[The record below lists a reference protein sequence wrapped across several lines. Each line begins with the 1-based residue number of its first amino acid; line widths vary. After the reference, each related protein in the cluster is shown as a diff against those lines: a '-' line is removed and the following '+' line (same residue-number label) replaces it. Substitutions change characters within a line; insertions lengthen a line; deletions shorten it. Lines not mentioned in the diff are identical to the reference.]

1 MGASKTPGVP
11 FGIIIRWCMVGLI
24 PLDRLKIGGPS
35 PIRQGN

>member
-11 FGIIIRWCMVGLI
+11 FGIIIRWCIGGLI
-24 PLDRLKIGGPS
+24 SLDGPKIGGPS